1 MTTLDNVQSNIGL
14 HCNKNV
20 TPQQVIELL
29 TENDAFVSAKHN
41 VAKSYWGARGLRVGW
56 VKVLYMFRLSTK
68 NYSPK
73 KQQEACAILWER
85 CFALFW
91 KLRHFLLTALALEDW
106 GMWIADQGQFT
117 SWVTFSHFP
126 VLSDDA
132 IK

>member
-56 VKVLYMFRLSTK
+56 VKVQYT
-68 NYSPK
+68 YV
-73 KQQEACAILWER
+73 QIIHQ
-85 CFALFW
+85 
-91 KLRHFLLTALALEDW
+91 KL
-106 GMWIADQGQFT
+106 
-117 SWVTFSHFP
+117 
-126 VLSDDA
+126 
-132 IK
+132 